1 MLGATL
7 GGFLIAAICALCFL
21 LQRKREQRELN
32 VKGSCNDSSQTPTET
47 PYYDAPTL
55 KGTRVVAR
63 TADMGERQR
72 YTGEDG
78 TTTLT
83 QEAPEESYTEE
94 IVYAGSD
101 SESLNDIPKSRSQ
114 ELKEEGRDGSGAAGQ
129 GDFISEDISSP
140 RQLQTTL
147 RPSPQVDSVP
157 TVMAELQQMR
167 EEIQRLRHLVI
178 LHPRGIPEGREA
190 ETRSWTTSLPV
201 YND

>member
-1 MLGATL
+1 MSL
-7 GGFLIAAICALCFL
+7 
-21 LQRKREQRELN
+21 
-32 VKGSCNDSSQTPTET
+32 
-47 PYYDAPTL
+47 
-55 KGTRVVAR
+55 
-63 TADMGERQR
+63 
-72 YTGEDG
+72 
-78 TTTLT
+78 
-83 QEAPEESYTEE
+83 
-94 IVYAGSD
+94 YAGCD
-101 SESLNDIPKSRSQ
+101 SESFNDIPKSRSQ

-147 RPSPQVDSVP
+147 RPSPQADSVP